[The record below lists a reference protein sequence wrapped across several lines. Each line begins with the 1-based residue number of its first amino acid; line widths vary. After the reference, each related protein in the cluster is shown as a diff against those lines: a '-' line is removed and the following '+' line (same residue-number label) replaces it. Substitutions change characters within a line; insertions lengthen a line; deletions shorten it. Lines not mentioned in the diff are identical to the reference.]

1 MWRIRGGDLT
11 DLLLGEEVAA
21 EILERSHLLLH
32 PLHSPYQFRR
42 VCLNETVTQIL
53 SWKEAA
59 REERK
64 GSLITNV
71 VGVGGTELEV
81 KAALDVGEGVAGA
94 DERQVHVVHRRV
106 APISSHDLFGSMEV
120 KAGISSS
127 SHC

>member
-1 MWRIRGGDLT
+1 MWRIREGDLT

-59 REERK
+59 REEKK

-120 KAGISSS
+120 KAGITSS